1 MSCVIL
7 MYHVIDEPRAASE
20 ARFCC
25 PPEMFR
31 AQMEHLS
38 STGWR
43 VIALSELARHIERG
57 QAPPERSVVITF
69 DDGTACTHEFAL
81 PILAEFGYPAAVFIV
96 SHLIGGINDW
106 MVREGQPERKMLSNR
121 QVVELRDANI
131 EIGSHT
137 AHHVWMTRV
146 SPDEAKREAL
156 ESKARLEELL
166 GSRVVHFAYPY
177 GNHNRDVQRIVHDAG
192 YKSACSTR
200 AGKIGRGTDMLSLRR
215 VEIRGDDAL
224 WQFRVKLIIGTND
237 VPPWSL
243 ARTAVKKILGIDRKT
258 GI

>member
-1 MSCVIL
+1 M
-7 MYHVIDEPRAASE
+7 
-20 ARFCC
+20 
-25 PPEMFR
+25 
-31 AQMEHLS
+31 
-38 STGWR
+38 
-43 VIALSELARHIERG
+43 
-57 QAPPERSVVITF
+57 VITF

-81 PILAEFGYPAAVFIV
+81 PILAEFGYPAAVFVV

-121 QVVELRDANI
+121 QLVELRDANI

-146 SPDEAKREAL
+146 SPDEAKREAR

-177 GNHNRDVQRIVHDAG
+177 GNNNRDVQRIVRDAG

-224 WQFRVKLIIGTND
+224 WQFRVKLVIGTND

-258 GI
+258 GV